1 MLMWLGSWLFCVCS
15 FCPLS
20 GLLMSTIIN
29 SGGGV
34 VWPLHFSTE
43 GGIFEKAIIR
53 LVAVRVEK
61 WAFVVVLPC
70 VR

>member
-29 SGGGV
+29 SGGGL
-34 VWPLHFSTE
+34 VWPFRFNTE
-43 GGIFEKAIIR
+43 AGVFGEAVIR
-53 LVAVRVEK
+53 LEAIRVEK
-61 WAFVVVLPC
+61 WAFVVVLPYI
-70 VR
+70 R

>member
-1 MLMWLGSWLFCVCS
+1 MPMWLGSWLFCVCS

-34 VWPLHFSTE
+34 VWPFHFNTE
-43 GGIFEKAIIR
+43 AGIFGEPVIR

-61 WAFVVVLPC
+61 CTFVVVLPYI
-70 VR
+70 R